1 MTEPCQPPSAQ
12 QMMATV
18 VANQACGPGIH
29 LLELTCAAAL
39 PAIAPGQF
47 AFLRPRHGDIFL
59 RRPLG
64 VHEAEGTRL
73 RLLFDVVGRGT
84 AALAAVQPGQELDLL
99 LPLGHPFEIPP
110 PPALPVL
117 VAGGLGLPPLH
128 FLARQLHAAQRPF
141 RMLYGARTAA
151 RLVLADDLAALCPQ
165 LRLFT
170 DDGSAG
176 EHAQITAGLADLP
189 PQAHLLVCGPTPMMR
204 AVASAAAQAGL
215 ACQVSLE
222 ERMACGLGVCMGCVC
237 RTRNA
242 DGQEGRAR
250 VCVEGPV
257 FPAQEVLWDSP

>member
-1 MTEPCQPPSAQ
+1 MPA
-12 QMMATV
+12 V
-18 VANQACGPGIH
+18 VAANRALGPGIH
-29 LLELTCAAAL
+29 LLKLACEPPL
-39 PAIAPGQF
+39 PDIAPGQF
-47 AFLRPRHGDIFL
+47 AFLRPQNSDILL

-64 VHEAEGTRL
+64 VHDADGTRL
-73 RLLFDVVGRGT
+73 DLLFDVVGRGT
-84 AALAAVQPGQELDLL
+84 RALAAAQTGTTLDLL
-99 LPLGHPFEIPP
+99 LPLGRPFPIPP

-128 FLARQLHAAQRPF
+128 FLARRLHAAGRPF
-141 RMLYGARTAA
+141 RLLYGARTAA
-151 RLVLADDLAALCPQ
+151 RLVLADDLASLCPD

-189 PQAHLLVCGPTPMMR
+189 PEAHLLVCGPTAMMR
-204 AVASAAAQAGL
+204 AVAAAAEEAGL
-215 ACQVSLE
+215 ACHVSLE

-237 RTRNA
+237 RTRTA

-257 FPAQEVLWDSP
+257 FASREVLWDSP